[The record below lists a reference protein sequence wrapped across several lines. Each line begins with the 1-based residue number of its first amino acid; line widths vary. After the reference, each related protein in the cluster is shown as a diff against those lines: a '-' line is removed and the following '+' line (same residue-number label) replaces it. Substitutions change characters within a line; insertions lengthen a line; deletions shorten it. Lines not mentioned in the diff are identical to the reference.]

1 MRPDAH
7 KCKNLSRA
15 AKWGLSSPCGSSGF
29 PVLETNRKKLL
40 PELTQKRA
48 SWRHAG
54 AENLTARRTGM
65 IFQAST
71 NLMRMSMGES

>member
-1 MRPDAH
+1 MQESLGLQSGVSIVPVAPVGF
-7 KCKNLSRA
+7 LSLGQTEE
-15 AKWGLSSPCGSSGF
+15 KH
-29 PVLETNRKKLL
+29 L

-48 SWRHAG
+48 SWRDAG

-71 NLMRMSMGES
+71 PLMRMSMGES

>member
-1 MRPDAH
+1 MYTNARISLGLQSGVSIVPVAPVGF
-7 KCKNLSRA
+7 LSLRQT
-15 AKWGLSSPCGSSGF
+15 
-29 PVLETNRKKLL
+29 EKKHL

-48 SWRHAG
+48 SWRDTG